1 MESLMAIVGIEF
13 ISMACPSSLSANV
26 RYRRFDSE
34 DYSGMLNS
42 IDSSRGARS
51 KVLLSSLPR
60 IMTVG
65 YFCSSVE
72 LFSGA
77 CCLTGPFIDLYMV
90 LVLFFVYAA

>member
-1 MESLMAIVGIEF
+1 MPIAGIEL
-13 ISMACPSSLSANV
+13 ISIACPSSLSANV
-26 RYRRFDSE
+26 LNRRLDSE
-34 DYSGMLNS
+34 DCSGMLNS

-65 YFCSSVE
+65 YFFSSAE

-77 CCLTGPFIDLYMV
+77 CCLIGPLIDLYMV
-90 LVLFFVYAA
+90 LVFFFVYAA